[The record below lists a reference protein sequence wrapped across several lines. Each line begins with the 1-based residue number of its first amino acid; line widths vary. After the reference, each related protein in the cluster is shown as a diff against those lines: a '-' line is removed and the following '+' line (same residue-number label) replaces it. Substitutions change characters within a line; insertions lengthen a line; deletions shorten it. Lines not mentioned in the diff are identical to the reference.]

1 MGEKID
7 ASSID
12 IKVKRL
18 DRVFRIGDSVEGTVT
33 VHAKDGWSHKGVN
46 LIAEGLV
53 HLTSSGR
60 GQGDINA
67 LGKPLC
73 IFRHDIEIASS
84 GKFADGST
92 EIPFDFILRG
102 TEVQPLMESYH
113 GVYISVIYSIQV
125 GCDRNFLKKS
135 LYREIEFIVEIASSK
150 IGDPS
155 PLVFNI
161 SPENFANIDPKEL
174 ANIPNFKVSG
184 RLHRTFCLINQPFTG
199 EVIIQEAGAS
209 IRSLELQ
216 LVRVETIIFDGAATR
231 EATEI
236 QNIQI
241 GEGNVCRGIV
251 VPMYMIFPRLFSCP
265 TIISSKFKIEFEV
278 NLIVVFNNGYMITE
292 NFPVVILRE

>member
-1 MGEKID
+1 M
-7 ASSID
+7 SI
-12 IKVKRL
+12 
-18 DRVFRIGDSVEGTVT
+18 
-33 VHAKDGWSHKGVN
+33 HAKDGWSHKGVN

-53 HLTSSGR
+53 HLTCSGR
-60 GQGDINA
+60 GQGDVNA
-67 LGKPLC
+67 VGKPLC
-73 IFRHDIEIASS
+73 IFRQDVEIASS

-102 TEVQPLMESYH
+102 TDIQPLMESYH

-135 LYREIEFIVEIASSK
+135 LYKEIEFIVEIASSK

-155 PLVFNI
+155 PLMFSI

-199 EVIIQEAGAS
+199 EVIIQEAAAS
-209 IRSLELQ
+209 IRSVELQ
-216 LVRVETIIFDGAATR
+216 LVRVETIVSDGASTR

-265 TIISSKFKIEFEV
+265 TIMSTKFKIEFEI